1 MKTIKLNESQLRHLI
16 REMRGD
22 LQVGDIVTVVPEY
35 LAPVKVR
42 IQKFI
47 GDMRSVTSDADPGDA
62 FLGVTVG
69 EVDSPWGPSGD
80 FEMGEGY
87 YFYVREIDP
96 DSWESGFFAE
106 D

>member
-22 LQVGDIVTVVPEY
+22 PQVGDIVTVVPEY

-62 FLGVTVG
+62 FLGVP
-69 EVDSPWGPSGD
+69 DRDRNPNPSGD
-80 FEMGEGY
+80 FEMDEGY
-87 YFYVREIDP
+87 YFYVRQIDP